1 MGSFRGTWIHKISQS
16 DREYLFEMT
25 LAGMK
30 PTPSNHNYLST
41 EPKQFLDAVKKSKSG
56 TAMDKEFSQ
65 LRISMDSKM
74 TDLVDLENLV
84 EKSKPAAH
92 ILENVMAELEQRN
105 SELAS
110 LYRSSEKNRVDMEAM
125 LKEQNEE
132 LKTLRANT
140 SAMRSLESEVSELT
154 DKKHDL
160 ETAIKDRDQELS
172 TSRKQEQ
179 FLLQKVRE
187 MEREVDQAGKDFN
200 LRVVDLTTKIA
211 WTNDQ
216 ILEKDAVIDKTEQT
230 VKELFEK
237 CEQLGTSNTDI
248 KKELANS
255 VVTNRLIDV
264 NSKLQY
270 CKDYLEEQLEVLIKE
285 LKNAR
290 VENEQLRLEF
300 ANLNGEK
307 TNCAKEI
314 VMINE
319 ELSQSS
325 NEVRLLKES
334 LKTIQ
339 TRLKEYESGESRS
352 PVVINEI
359 KKERRAFEITRDG
372 LEKKVRELE
381 SKRDLLMDE
390 LKHAT
395 MQEKRTNTKMME
407 MESKIAYFQ
416 ENFVEKAELQRVKA
430 DLEVKYKLDMNAQLK
445 KVSAVFDKDQDDL
458 IKTMRTSL
466 AMREQMDSEMSRKS
480 S

>member
-1 MGSFRGTWIHKISQS
+1 MG
-16 DREYLFEMT
+16 
-25 LAGMK
+25 
-30 PTPSNHNYLST
+30 
-41 EPKQFLDAVKKSKSG
+41 
-56 TAMDKEFSQ
+56 
-65 LRISMDSKM
+65 
-74 TDLVDLENLV
+74 

-154 DKKHDL
+154 DKKHGL

-255 VVTNRLIDV
+255 VVTGNRLIDV

-352 PVVINEI
+352 PVVINE
-359 KKERRAFEITRDG
+359 
-372 LEKKVRELE
+372 
-381 SKRDLLMDE
+381 

-466 AMREQMDSEMSRKS
+466 AMREQMD
-480 S
+480 

>member
-160 ETAIKDRDQELS
+160 ETAIKDR
-172 TSRKQEQ
+172 
-179 FLLQKVRE
+179 E

-255 VVTNRLIDV
+255 VVTGNRLIDV

-430 DLEVKYKLDMNAQLK
+430 DLEVKGKLDMNAQLK

-466 AMREQMDSEMSRKS
+466 AMREQMDNEMSRKS